1 LFIYLLKMFF
11 LLLISGEESGDH
23 SAADFLFFQDFLFI
37 LRKANILPLSYMYLQ
52 KYPLID

>member
-1 LFIYLLKMFF
+1 MFF